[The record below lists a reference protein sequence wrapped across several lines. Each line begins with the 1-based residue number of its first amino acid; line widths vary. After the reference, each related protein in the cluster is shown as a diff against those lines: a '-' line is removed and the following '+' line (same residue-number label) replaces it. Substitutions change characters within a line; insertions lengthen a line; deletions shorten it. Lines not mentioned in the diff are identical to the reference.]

1 MLTIRLPADIENRL
15 ETLSKTTG
23 RTKTFYAREA
33 ILVHLEALEDHYEA
47 KQRLADLRAV
57 RPHGMTLEEALAH
70 YWVED

>member
-57 RPHGMTLEEALAH
+57 RPHGMTLEEALSH

>member
-33 ILVHLEALEDHYEA
+33 ILTHLEALEDFYEA
-47 KQRLADLRAV
+47 KQRLTDLRAGKTQ
-57 RPHGMTLEEALAH
+57 GMRLEEVLKH
-70 YWVED
+70 YCLDD